1 MACSYYQLNSQARQG
16 NGDKGN
22 SDLGNNSRIQVSKG
36 SKQTSWKKCILYSE
50 YLEEKA
56 GIIKYLKLFDLY
68 DDNRGNISQRGVL
81 TLNKF
86 ISGFITGALLFG
98 GVSAFAASSGLI
110 GQKVQGLFTIE
121 KAGVKVADAVVIK
134 GSA

>member
-1 MACSYYQLNSQARQG
+1 M
-16 NGDKGN
+16 
-22 SDLGNNSRIQVSKG
+22 
-36 SKQTSWKKCILYSE
+36 
-50 YLEEKA
+50 EEKA

-68 DDNRGNISQRGVL
+68 DDNRGNISQKGVL